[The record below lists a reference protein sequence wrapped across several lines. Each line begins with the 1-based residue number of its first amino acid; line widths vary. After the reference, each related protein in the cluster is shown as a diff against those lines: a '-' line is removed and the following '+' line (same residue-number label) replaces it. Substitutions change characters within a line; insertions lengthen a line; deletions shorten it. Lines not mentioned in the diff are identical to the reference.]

1 MRFYEI
7 KGGGKA
13 ADQVKGK
20 DPMPAKKKR
29 GKHPFDKQLVGSSF
43 QYTGNVITEAAK
55 VGREYQHLEDLVF
68 VKGSQGGMEAADI
81 LDKLGSDSG
90 DVAIKWDGN
99 PTIYWGREPDGQFV
113 LVGKN
118 GWGRNKSTSA
128 DNLNKFIQNSGKG
141 VSEEPWRKDFGEEMA
156 EVFNIMK
163 AATPPNFRGYVYGD
177 LLYSPRKPFSTTDGA
192 VEFEPN
198 NVKYTVDT
206 RSPLGGRIAKS
217 KVGVVVHTKFDEWG
231 SKTGTP
237 IKDVEELN
245 SQDAVVLGQTYVT
258 HQPTVDTKEVD
269 SIRKRV
275 QSSAKAVDA
284 FLQGTQGLSNPAGI
298 IYTYVNQMTKAR
310 QLDKLETGFFDWLKT
325 SKVSQGQQVKL
336 AELDKQTNGLAAI
349 LGLVKQI
356 MSVKDH
362 IIDQLDDADADVK
375 ATTKGEKGGEG
386 YVALGSKTKL
396 VPRTRWTPN

>member
-1 MRFYEI
+1 MRFTEFRT
-7 KGGGKA
+7 
-13 ADQVKGK
+13 V
-20 DPMPAKKKR
+20 
-29 GKHPFDKQLVGSSF
+29 L
-43 QYTGNVITEAAK
+43 TEAAK

-68 VKGSQGGMEAADI
+68 VKGSKGAMEAADV
-81 LDKLGSDSG
+81 LEKMGSDSS
-90 DVAIKWDGN
+90 DIAIKWDGN
-99 PTIYWGREPDGQFV
+99 PTIYWGREPDGTFV

-128 DNLNKFIQNSGKG
+128 DDLSRFIQNSGKG
-141 VSEEPWRKDFGEEMA
+141 VAEEPWRKDFSEEMA
-156 EVFNIMK
+156 EVFELMK

-198 NVKYTVDT
+198 SVKYTVDT
-206 RSPLGGRIAKS
+206 NSQLGERIANS

-231 SKTGTP
+231 SKSGAP
-237 IKDVEELN
+237 IKDVNELN
-245 SQDAVVLGQTYVT
+245 SQDAVVLGQTYVA
-258 HQPTVDTKEVD
+258 HQPKVNTKEVD
-269 SIRKRV
+269 NIRKRV
-275 QSSAKAVDA
+275 HSKAQAIDS
-284 FLQGTQGLSNPAGI
+284 FLQGTQGLSNPAQI
-298 IYTYVNQMTKAR
+298 IYTYVNHMGKAR
-310 QLDKLETGFFDWLKT
+310 QLDKLETNFSSWLAN
-325 SKVSQGQQVKL
+325 SKVSQGQQAKL
-336 AELDKQTNGLAAI
+336 AELNNQTGGLDAI

-396 VPRTRWTPN
+396 VPRGRWQPN

>member
-1 MRFYEI
+1 
-7 KGGGKA
+7 
-13 ADQVKGK
+13 
-20 DPMPAKKKR
+20 
-29 GKHPFDKQLVGSSF
+29 
-43 QYTGNVITEAAK
+43 
-55 VGREYQHLEDLVF
+55 VF

-81 LDKLGSDSG
+81 LEKLGSDSG

-128 DNLNKFIQNSGKG
+128 EDLSKFIQNSGKG
-141 VSEEPWRKDFGEEMA
+141 VEQEPWRAEFSAEMA

-206 RSPLGGRIAKS
+206 KSQLGGRIANS

-231 SKTGTP
+231 SKSGTP
-237 IKDVEELN
+237 IKDVNELN
-245 SQDAVVLGQTYVT
+245 SQDAVVLGQTYVA
-258 HQPTVDTKEVD
+258 HQPKVDTKEVD

-275 QSSAKAVDA
+275 QSKARTIDT
-284 FLQGTQGLSNPAGI
+284 FLQGTKGLSNPAGI
-298 IYTYVNQMTKAR
+298 IYTYVNQMGKAK
-310 QLDKLETGFFDWLKT
+310 QLDKLEANFFDWLKT
-325 SKVSQGQQVKL
+325 SKVSQGQQQKL
-336 AELDKQTNGLAAI
+336 LELNKQTGGLDAI

-396 VPRTRWTPN
+396 VPRGRWQPN

>member
-1 MRFYEI
+1 MRFQEFRHI
-7 KGGGKA
+7 LKEDWVCGKCY
-13 ADQVKGK
+13 ADPCVCE
-20 DPMPAKKKR
+20 
-29 GKHPFDKQLVGSSF
+29 
-43 QYTGNVITEAAK
+43 TITEAAK

-68 VKGSQGGMEAADI
+68 VDGSEGANRAADI
-81 LDKLGSDSG
+81 LEKLGSDSG

-99 PTIYWGREPDGQFV
+99 PTIYWGREPNGQFV

-128 DNLNKFIQNSGKG
+128 EDLSKFIQNSGKG
-141 VSEEPWRKDFGEEMA
+141 VEEEPWRADFGAEMA

-206 RSPLGGRIAKS
+206 KSPLGERIANS

-231 SKTGTP
+231 SKSGAP
-237 IKDVEELN
+237 IKDVNELN
-245 SQDAVVLGQTYVT
+245 SADAVVLGQTYVT
-258 HQPTVDTKEVD
+258 HQPKVDTKEVA
-269 SIRKRV
+269 SIRKNA
-275 QSSAKAVDA
+275 QANAQAIDT
-284 FLQGTQGLSNPAGI
+284 FLQGTQGLSSPAQI
-298 IYTYVNQMTKAR
+298 IYTYVNQMTKAK
-310 QLDKLETGFFDWLKT
+310 QLDKIETGFFDWLSN
-325 SKVSQGQQVKL
+325 SKVSQGQQAKL
-336 AELDKQTNGLAAI
+336 AAMNEANPKALPAI
-349 LGLVKQI
+349 FGLVKQI
-356 MSVKDH
+356 MSAKDH

-396 VPRTRWTPN
+396 VPRTRWQPN

>member
-1 MRFYEI
+1 MRFTEFRT
-7 KGGGKA
+7 
-13 ADQVKGK
+13 V
-20 DPMPAKKKR
+20 
-29 GKHPFDKQLVGSSF
+29 L
-43 QYTGNVITEAAK
+43 TEAAK

-68 VKGSQGGMEAADI
+68 VKGSKGAMEAADV
-81 LDKLGSDSG
+81 LEKMGSDSS
-90 DVAIKWDGN
+90 DIAIKWDGN
-99 PTIYWGREPDGQFV
+99 PTIYWGREPDGTFV

-128 DNLNKFIQNSGKG
+128 DDLSRFIQNSGKG
-141 VSEEPWRKDFGEEMA
+141 VAEEPWRKDFSEEMA
-156 EVFNIMK
+156 EVFELMK

-198 NVKYTVDT
+198 SVKYTVDT
-206 RSPLGGRIAKS
+206 NSQLGERIANS

-231 SKTGTP
+231 SKSGAP
-237 IKDVEELN
+237 IKDVNELN
-245 SQDAVVLGQTYVT
+245 SQDAVVLGQTYVA
-258 HQPTVDTKEVD
+258 HQPKVNTKEVD
-269 SIRKRV
+269 NIRKRV
-275 QSSAKAVDA
+275 QSKAQAIDT
-284 FLQGTQGLSNPAGI
+284 FLQGTKGLSNPAGI
-298 IYTYVNQMTKAR
+298 IYTYVNQMGKAK
-310 QLDKLETGFFDWLKT
+310 QLDKLETNFSSWLAN
-325 SKVSQGQQVKL
+325 SKVSQGQQAKL
-336 AELDKQTNGLAAI
+336 AELNNQTGGLDAI

-396 VPRTRWTPN
+396 VPRGRWQPN